1 MQNTQID
8 PHNHEQQ
15 LAYELVANT
24 NSSFF
29 LTGRAGTG
37 KTTFL
42 HNVQKLVGKQFITLA
57 PTGVAAILAGGDTIH
72 SFFGLPME
80 VCTPGTCGK
89 MNEAK
94 ILTLLH
100 ADTIIID
107 EVSMVR
113 CDIMDAI
120 DYTMRKALRN
130 NMPFGGKQII
140 FVGDMFQLPPVVK
153 QGPEKDMLKDLYPN
167 G

>member
-1 MQNTQID
+1 
-8 PHNHEQQ
+8 
-15 LAYELVANT
+15 
-24 NSSFF
+24 
-29 LTGRAGTG
+29 
-37 KTTFL
+37 
-42 HNVQKLVGKQFITLA
+42 
-57 PTGVAAILAGGDTIH
+57 
-72 SFFGLPME
+72 
-80 VCTPGTCGK
+80 

-140 FVGDMFQLPPVVK
+140 FVGDMCHRW
-153 QGPEKDMLKDLYPN
+153 
-167 G
+167 

>member
-57 PTGVAAILAGGDTIH
+57 P
-72 SFFGLPME
+72 
-80 VCTPGTCGK
+80 
-89 MNEAK
+89 
-94 ILTLLH
+94 
-100 ADTIIID
+100 
-107 EVSMVR
+107 VS
-113 CDIMDAI
+113 
-120 DYTMRKALRN
+120 YTHLDVYKRQSKL
-130 NMPFGGKQII
+130 F
-140 FVGDMFQLPPVVK
+140 
-153 QGPEKDMLKDLYPN
+153 
-167 G
+167 

>member
-8 PHNHEQQ
+8 PLNHEQQ

-29 LTGRAGTG
+29 LTGRAGSG

-80 VCTPGTCGK
+80 ICTPGTCGK

-94 ILTLLH
+94 ILTLIH
-100 ADTIIID
+100 ADSIIID
-107 EVSMVR
+107 EVSMVKCE
-113 CDIMDAI
+113 CDGCYRLYHAQ
-120 DYTMRKALRN
+120 
-130 NMPFGGKQII
+130 GSQKQHSIRRQAND
-140 FVGDMFQLPPVVK
+140 FCLATCSSC
-153 QGPEKDMLKDLYPN
+153 LLS
-167 G
+167 

>member
-1 MQNTQID
+1 MKKD
-8 PHNHEQQ
+8 HLFE
-15 LAYELVANT
+15 LAENYISQTGISV
-24 NSSFF
+24 F

-42 HNVQKLVGKQFITLA
+42 KYIVENTPKRCVVLA

-72 SFFGLPME
+72 SFFGLPLDAC
-80 VCTPGTCGK
+80 VPGTRGT
-89 MNEAK
+89 MNKAR

-113 CDIMDAI
+113 CDVMDAI
-120 DYTMRKALRN
+120 DFTMRNVLRN
-130 NMPFGGKQII
+130 NMPFGGKQMI
-140 FVGDMFQLPPVVK
+140 FVGDMFQFTAIQVRGNDGKTKTLETPIGVEIK
-153 QGPEKDMLKDLYPN
+153 
-167 G
+167 